1 MYKSYNYSP
10 FVASKK
16 KLPIL
21 WHRLLVLWHS
31 FPFSNTPYMKR
42 KWDFYKDADVTKLNE
57 KCNMMLNWNIKDRH
71 AIPHFFIFKI
81 ESYKILL
88 PGRKLLV
95 LRLPI
100 YRILLYTNNFR
111 LEDVKITILDCFG
124 YFWVYWEYFR
134 VYWEYFKVFWEY
146 IGVDWEYFVVV
157 EVFGSNL

>member
-88 PGRKLLV
+88 PGRKWLV

-100 YRILLYTNNFR
+100 YRILLYLFHFYIEEIHWLLYWNEVYT
-111 LEDVKITILDCFG
+111 LSLIIVILFELTSLDQF
-124 YFWVYWEYFR
+124 
-134 VYWEYFKVFWEY
+134 
-146 IGVDWEYFVVV
+146 
-157 EVFGSNL
+157 LP